1 MSVSVTIGGTTVNR
15 VSSVQYGQ
23 GDEETLGTATVE
35 AANTAANRSVG
46 YGDEVRIQRD
56 GTTEFVG
63 VLEEKPSG
71 GGRNLL
77 VEFKA
82 RDKRAALHYEEVH
95 RPFYEQDSGQV
106 IRETVKNQTRPRN
119 PVDVFLGDDLT
130 DWSSDVDVFQLADI
144 PDQSLYDR
152 GTDLLFLYF
161 KKEATGSYQATLD
174 PIPSNAAGD
183 KSLLWFETRYLF
195 NNAGGYFTG
204 EVELRDEGGTS
215 YVWDLEIPGG
225 NDFQNVRYKAQE
237 ATSDGSELSGSN
249 KLQYRIDIEGV
260 LPEPR
265 AAVLD
270 FGRTRPFDLVS
281 RDPPVNAPASKVL
294 DSGREITRRFDQ
306 TILEV
311 VQELSVEE
319 GAVSYVDTSD
329 DLHYEPAGDSAA
341 PVSIDYSSTRVV
353 DASFDRDS
361 TGIVNRVRV
370 QGAGDL
376 QITLLSSG
384 SIAFYGVAPR
394 DKPLVQT
401 NIQNEE
407 ELRDYGEGFLNQN
420 AWDDSAFSFT
430 IADAAYRAVTVG
442 QEIDVTWPPEELNGT
457 FIVTGKDVKD
467 GGKVELSF
475 TGSEA

>member
-1 MSVSVTIGGTTVNR
+1 MSVSVTIGGQTIDR
-15 VSSVQYGQ
+15 VSAVSYGQ
-23 GDEETLGTATVE
+23 GDEETLGTATVS

-46 YGDEVRIQRD
+46 YGEEVIIQRD

-63 VLEEKPSG
+63 VLEEKPSA

-106 IRETVKNQTRPRN
+106 IREAVEEQTRPRN
-119 PVDVFLGDDLT
+119 ASTVFSGDDLSN
-130 DWSSDVDVFQLADI
+130 WSADVDTFQLADI
-144 PDQSLYDR
+144 PEQALYER
-152 GTDLLFLYF
+152 GTDLLFLYW
-161 KKEATGSYQATLD
+161 KEEATGSYSATFD
-174 PIPSNAAGD
+174 GVPASAVGNR
-183 KSLLWFETRYLF
+183 SLLWFESRYLF

-204 EVELRDEGGTS
+204 EVELVDDSGIS
-215 YVWDLEIPGG
+215 YVWDLPIPDGA
-225 NDFQNVRYKAQE
+225 NFQKTRLPAEE
-237 ATSDGSELSGSN
+237 ASSDRAELSGSN
-249 KLQYRIDIEGV
+249 RLEFRIEVKGN

-270 FGRTRPFDLVS
+270 FGRARPFDLVS
-281 RDPPVNAPASKVL
+281 RDTDINAPSSTVL

-311 VQELSVEE
+311 TQKLSVED
-319 GAVSYVDTSD
+319 GATSFVDTDD
-329 DLHYEPAGDSAA
+329 DLHYEPAGDTAA
-341 PVSIDYSSTRVV
+341 PVSIDYASTRVV
-353 DASFDRDS
+353 DASFNRDS
-361 TGIVNRVRV
+361 TDIVNRVRV

-376 QITLLSSG
+376 EITLQSSG

-394 DKPLVQT
+394 DKPLVEKS
-401 NIQNEE
+401 IQNRQ
-407 ELRDYGEGFLNQN
+407 ELRDYGEGFLNEN
-420 AWDDSAFSFT
+420 AWSDSAFSFT

-442 QEIDVTWPPEELNGT
+442 QEIDVNWSPQDVNGT
-457 FIVTGKDVKD
+457 FVVSDKQVKD

>member
-1 MSVSVTIGGTTVNR
+1 MSVSVTIGGTSVSR
-15 VSSVQYGQ
+15 VASVSYGQ
-23 GDEETLGTATVE
+23 GDESELGTATVE
-35 AANTAANRSVG
+35 AANTASNRSFG
-46 YGDEVRIQRD
+46 YGEEVIIQRD

-82 RDKRAALHYEEVH
+82 RDKRASLHYEEVH

-106 IRETVKNQTRPRN
+106 IRETVENQTRPRN

-130 DWSSDVDVFQLADI
+130 DWTSDIDVFQLADI
-144 PDQSLYDR
+144 PEQSLYNR
-152 GTDLLFLYF
+152 GSDLLFLYF
-161 KKEATGSYQATLD
+161 KKESTGSYQATLD
-174 PIPSNAAGD
+174 PIPSNAAGNR
-183 KSLLWFETRYLF
+183 SLLWFETRYLF

-204 EVELRDEGGTS
+204 EVELVDDSGVS
-215 YVWDLEIPGG
+215 YVWDLEIPDG
-225 NDFQNVRYKAQE
+225 NPFQKVRYKAQE

-249 KLQYRIDIEGV
+249 KLQFRFDIQGN

-265 AAVLD
+265 AGVID
-270 FGRTRPFDLVS
+270 FGRARPFDLVS
-281 RDPPVNAPASKVL
+281 RDAGVNAPSSKVL

-311 VQELSVEE
+311 IQKLSVED
-319 GAVSYVDTSD
+319 GATSFVDTSD

-341 PVSIDYSSTRVV
+341 PVSIDYSSTRVT

-361 TGIVNRVRV
+361 TDIVNRVRV
-370 QGAGDL
+370 QGANDL
-376 QITLLSSG
+376 QLTLQSSG

-394 DKPLVQT
+394 DKPLVVKS
-401 NIQNEE
+401 IQNEE
-407 ELRDYGEGFLNQN
+407 ELRDYGEGFLDEN
-420 AWDDSAFSFT
+420 AWNDSAFSFT

-442 QEIDVTWPPEELNGT
+442 QEIDVSWSPEDIDGT
-457 FIVTGKDVKD
+457 FVVSGKDVKD